1 VADDEVGTFQETGL
15 ARAIDV
21 LREKVEAGQKI
32 TLKEASFL
40 IWADLCVCSTQYLAF
55 QKWARHHKMS
65 SMKPWMAWKALFQ
78 GYLTI
83 PEAQRA

>member
-1 VADDEVGTFQETGL
+1 VDEAGTFQETGL
-15 ARAIDV
+15 AQAIDV
-21 LREKVEAGQKI
+21 LREKVDGGQKI
-32 TLKEASFL
+32 TLKEACFI

-65 SMKPWMAWKALFQ
+65 ASKPWIAWKALFE

-83 PEAQRA
+83 PEAQRG